1 MVIKF
6 FRVKKFLILE
16 IFSVK
21 CFCQNKAIKIL
32 TSTWVISHVMR
43 SVNPRIRVGIRSTKR
58 LLDASD
64 SIRTEHVA
72 PWIYIKICYNAFT
85 WRGSTAKII
94 WYFSCAFG
102 RRVWFAW
109 TSLKNWRKNRKKT
122 IWFHPKN
129 TWYSCSLLT
138 CPLWGLNVPWPDS
151 IGGSGIP

>member
-6 FRVKKFLILE
+6 FRVKKFFDLRN
-16 IFSVK
+16 F
-21 CFCQNKAIKIL
+21 FGQMFFQNKAIRIL

-109 TSLKNWRKNRKKT
+109 TSLKNWRKIRKKNDMLS
-122 IWFHPKN
+122 PKK
-129 TWYSCSLLT
+129 YLIIL
-138 CPLWGLNVPWPDS
+138 
-151 IGGSGIP
+151 